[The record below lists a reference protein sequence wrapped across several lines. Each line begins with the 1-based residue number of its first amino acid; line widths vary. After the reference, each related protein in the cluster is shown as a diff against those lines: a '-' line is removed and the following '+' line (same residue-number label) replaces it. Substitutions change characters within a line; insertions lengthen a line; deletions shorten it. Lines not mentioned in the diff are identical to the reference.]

1 MACSFLLF
9 INCKLPNAAVMFA
22 CCIFFSGFCFDLI
35 VVLMFVLL
43 FLFLFSKFIRF
54 REGCIAFPC
63 NYKEVFLFFLFFKVN
78 LKGMLKNLRE
88 FFWSVAIFKYKF
100 DRDVISRNNGKLFPL
115 RLCFFSHYILIFQN
129 SFRIVTVRVPCYSDF
144 AII

>member
-1 MACSFLLF
+1 
-9 INCKLPNAAVMFA
+9 MFA
-22 CCIFFSGFCFDLI
+22 CCIFFSGFCFDLV

-63 NYKEVFLFFLFFKVN
+63 NYKEVFFFLFFKVN
-78 LKGMLKNLRE
+78 FKGMLKNLRE

-100 DRDVISRNNGKLFPL
+100 DRDVISRNNGKLFSL
-115 RLCFFSHYILIFQN
+115 RLCSFFTLYSNFPKQFPNCDCKGPLLFGLCNYLENVEWFLTIL
-129 SFRIVTVRVPCYSDF
+129 Y
-144 AII
+144 